1 MVDVVCK
8 SVGKYVF
15 GLYFGIFF
23 LYCADVPKRVNRA
36 SGVTIYRE
44 KEKIEVCCQ
53 LARVLF

>member
-1 MVDVVCK
+1 M
-8 SVGKYVF
+8 SVGKY
-15 GLYFGIFF
+15 GFGIFWFFWYF
-23 LYCADVPKRVNRA
+23 LFCADVPKRVNRA